1 MGGDTYGRIPPHA
14 GALTIPTRVS
24 CATDNGSKFPNLFIN
39 SQNSNFHYH
48 IWIQHENIPSNE
60 YKQLN
65 WSSDSSDSRC
75 DFGTTIQNCSFFIL
89 KLFSAQIISFPFK
102 WFPASYPGEALN
114 FFQVGVCGPDFRS
127 VGLANFKISNFFSKG
142 GLVNWFLSSF
152 FWLKW
157 DPCELRTGTTSDA

>member
-1 MGGDTYGRIPPHA
+1 MEVSSPPPCRCFNHPHT
-14 GALTIPTRVS
+14 GVG
-24 CATDNGSKFPNLFIN
+24 ATDNGSKFLNLFIN
-39 SQNSNFHYH
+39 SHNSNFHYH

-65 WSSDSSDSRC
+65 WSSDSSDSPC

-114 FFQVGVCGPDFRS
+114 FFQVGVCGPDFQS
-127 VGLANFKISNFFSKG
+127 VGLVNFKISNFFQKG
-142 GLVNWFLSSF
+142 VLWIDF
-152 FWLKW
+152 
-157 DPCELRTGTTSDA
+157 